1 MARTEDRA
9 FVRNGADRKQV
20 KGAESKI
27 KLRQMREDADW
38 AYVLGSP
45 EGRRVLWRLLEH
57 CNVFGSVFDPHGS
70 RQSYNIGM
78 QDVGHKIMADI
89 TTRDGKAWLL
99 MQREAAQMTAE
110 IEEPSP
116 TPTDG

>member
-1 MARTEDRA
+1 MATHGKA
-9 FVRNGADRKQV
+9 YVRNGSDAKQV

-27 KLRQMREDADW
+27 KLRAMREDADW
-38 AYVLGSP
+38 AFVLSAP

-57 CNVFGSVFDPHGS
+57 CKVFESVFDPHGS
-70 RQSYNIGM
+70 RQSYLIGM

-89 TTRDGKAWLL
+89 TARDSKAWML
-99 MQREAAQMTAE
+99 MQQEAAQMAAE